1 MNSTYIFFYYTT
13 ASVSLLFTLFLW
25 DSKSRN
31 VPMNALKALIVLVV
45 GATYLIGMIRQFGVD
60 YGEYLPAFY
69 EDSSQIPDIGFRLLM
84 FLFSS
89 VGLPFEIMMLFM
101 GLLNLL
107 SLRRVAKYFDVSFVL
122 LLVLYFLHLAVVR
135 DFAQLRVGFALT
147 IALLSVTLSGNLKRS
162 TLHLEIL
169 KKYSA
174 HIDYWLSEPDNG
186 IYDAMNKGIA
196 LSSGDII
203 GLLNAG
209 DTYLPNALS
218 LLVEQFVPSDNLSIY
233 YGDIYLGYT
242 DANITIKSSASID
255 RLKYSMTICHQ
266 AIFITKHTYLN
277 QGLYNLN
284 YKYASDYAYVFS
296 LLLIGAE
303 FHYLGGV
310 VAYYQTGGVSDNK
323 IFNLKLEYIKIHRNL
338 KSPFLYRALILYIQE
353 LLSYYF
359 YKIVG
364 YFFGKQKGAE
374 FRKKRLIKKAQS
386 SEKNV

>member
-1 MNSTYIFFYYTT
+1 MEISSI
-13 ASVSLLFTLFLW
+13 
-25 DSKSRN
+25 
-31 VPMNALKALIVLVV
+31 P
-45 GATYLIGMIRQFGVD
+45 
-60 YGEYLPAFY
+60 EYLKKKSYPERIEGGLREINSIR
-69 EDSSQIPDIGFRLLM
+69 EDENHQHNQPLVTIITVVFNGEEYIESTIK
-84 FLFSS
+84 S
-89 VGLPFEIMMLFM
+89 VINQTHENIE
-101 GLLNLL
+101 
-107 SLRRVAKYFDVSFVL
+107 Y
-122 LLVLYFLHLAVVR
+122 LVI
-135 DFAQLRVGFALT
+135 DGGSNDGT
-147 IALLSVTLSGNLKRS
+147 
-162 TLHLEIL
+162 LEIL

-266 AIFITKHTYLN
+266 AMFITKHTYLN

-374 FRKKRLIKKAQS
+374 FRKKRLINKYQTHILQNQEVKS
-386 SEKNV
+386 K